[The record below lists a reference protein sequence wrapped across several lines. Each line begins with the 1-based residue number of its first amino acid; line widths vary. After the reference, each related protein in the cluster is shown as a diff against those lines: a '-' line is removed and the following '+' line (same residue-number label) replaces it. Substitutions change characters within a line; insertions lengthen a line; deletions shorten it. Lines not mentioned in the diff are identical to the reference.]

1 MLIIMGL
8 HTLDSLS
15 LSLSLSH
22 NSQILQKHLKMGM
35 QFMIGF
41 VQQKKSTFYFSI
53 DCNTLDQKHVATM
66 FIVFQ
71 EAKLVT
77 MMDGCSIF
85 GYLCLDT
92 PSRKTPNL

>member
-1 MLIIMGL
+1 
-8 HTLDSLS
+8 
-15 LSLSLSH
+15 
-22 NSQILQKHLKMGM
+22 MGM

-41 VQQKKSTFYFSI
+41 VQQKKCTFYFSI
-53 DCNTLDQKHVATM
+53 DCSTLDQKHVATM
-66 FIVFQ
+66 FTVFQ

-92 PSRKTPNL
+92 ASRKTPNLRERKKKPSSVRVCLWLSRILYVVGDVQL